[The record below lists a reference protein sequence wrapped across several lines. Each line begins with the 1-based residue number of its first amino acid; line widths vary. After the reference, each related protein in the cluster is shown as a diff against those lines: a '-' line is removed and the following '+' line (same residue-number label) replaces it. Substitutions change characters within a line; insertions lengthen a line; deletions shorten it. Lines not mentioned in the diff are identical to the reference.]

1 MYAVTNLRE
10 SMFIVTAQCSVF
22 VMFSNSDIVG
32 RTLDNLYLKAKHC
45 CYTGIIIIIYN
56 TSLYISLFFL
66 IFRSFFG
73 AVFSIY
79 KNFCTNARIKSS
91 EQIN

>member
-45 CYTGIIIIIYN
+45 CYTGIIIIIY
-56 TSLYISLFFL
+56 ISIYLF
-66 IFRSFFG
+66 IFSFFPFFFG

-91 EQIN
+91 EQINW